1 MFNID
6 GFCPTIKPQ
15 IGLQTQFII
24 NCHKIGFFLR
34 NKGNRCSTGQRPRGL
49 IKNLVFSLS
58 HYSNVGVHNTSDR
71 STPLADSPDNITQS
85 QLSQTAFA
93 TSQTSALAGRG
104 NSVMVSN
111 I

>member
-71 STPLADSPDNITQS
+71 LIKSKQHRCKLELY
-85 QLSQTAFA
+85 QLEGKMIDTD
-93 TSQTSALAGRG
+93 L
-104 NSVMVSN
+104 NV
-111 I
+111 